1 MAAVPRSAA
10 IGGESDERPVRLG
23 AVRAAMGERGLDAL
37 LLSSPDDIYYLTG
50 LNHDGHFALT
60 ALIVP
65 RSGPP
70 RLVIRDME
78 RPTLAAQLRDCEPVT
93 YRDDQDPGAVLVS
106 AIAGVTDAEAV
117 GVDRRS
123 MSLSPAA
130 WDELR
135 EQLPAVQWVDADDV
149 VREVRAVKS
158 DTELSY
164 MRHAAGIS
172 ERAIEAGIAAAG
184 PGVSEREVAAALYTE
199 LISAGSDQPAVVPLV
214 RSGPTL
220 PHEHVT
226 WSDRRLIAGDTLFI
240 ELSAAV
246 ARYHAPLSRLVYIA
260 RPPDGIERSHAASRA
275 GLEAIVSALAP
286 GARAGDVYA
295 AWQDA
300 INAALGH
307 DRHRRHHCGYLV
319 GIGFPPSWS
328 GNGTP
333 VGLRAGSD
341 MEIRAG
347 MTFHVF
353 SWILGQDVPDFGTSD
368 TALVTG
374 DGCELLTS
382 IRRDPIVVG

>member
-1 MAAVPRSAA
+1 MSAA
-10 IGGESDERPVRLG
+10 PQPAAPVSVPDERPARLAEVRG
-23 AVRAAMGERGLDAL
+23 AMDDRKIDAL
-37 LLSSPDDIYYLTG
+37 LLSSADDIYYLTG

-60 ALIVP
+60 VLIVP
-65 RSGPP
+65 RSGSPS
-70 RLVIRDME
+70 LVIREME
-78 RPTLAAQLRDCEPVT
+78 RPTLAAQLQGCEPVT
-93 YRDDQDPGAVLVS
+93 YRDDQDPGAVVVK
-106 AIAGVTDAEAV
+106 AVAGVTEAGRI

-130 WDELR
+130 WDLLR
-135 EQLPAVQWVDADDV
+135 EQLPDVHWVDADDV
-149 VREVRAVKS
+149 VRTIRAVKS
-158 DTELSY
+158 EAELSH
-164 MRHAAGIS
+164 MRCAAAIS
-172 ERAIEAGIAAAG
+172 GRAIEAGIDAAG
-184 PGVSEREVAAALYTE
+184 PGVSEREVAAALYKE

-226 WSDRRLIAGDTLFI
+226 WGDRRLVAGDTLFI

-246 ARYHAPLSRLVYIA
+246 ARYHAPLSRLVYIG
-260 RPPDGIERSHAASRA
+260 RLPERIERSHAASRA
-275 GLEAIVSALAP
+275 GLEAILSSLAP
-286 GARAGDVYA
+286 GARAGEVYA
-295 AWQDA
+295 AWQGA
-300 INAALGH
+300 INAELGH

-353 SWILGQDVPDFGTSD
+353 SWILGQDVADFGTSD
-368 TALVTG
+368 TVLVTT

-382 IRRDPIVVG
+382 TRRDPIVVA